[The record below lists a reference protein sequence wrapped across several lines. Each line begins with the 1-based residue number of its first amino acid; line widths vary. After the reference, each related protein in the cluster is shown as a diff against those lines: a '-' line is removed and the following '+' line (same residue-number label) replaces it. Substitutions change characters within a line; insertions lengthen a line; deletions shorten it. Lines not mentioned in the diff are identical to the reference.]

1 MHLNI
6 LVSDNWGFYFLI
18 LLLLLL
24 LFLYDLKVSKV
35 IFEDCIG
42 DLCINF
48 LDIIEG

>member
-1 MHLNI
+1 MHMHI
-6 LVSDNWGFYFLI
+6 LLSDNWSFSFVI

-24 LFLYDLKVSKV
+24 LFLYELKVSKV

-42 DLCINF
+42 YLCINY